1 MIGTIPTGFIG
12 IGNNDDCCA
21 FHCFAY
27 IIGISFID
35 LIIRIDR
42 RTSTSTIINM
52 KAIIPQ
58 TLVDDET
65 LPYTC

>member
-1 MIGTIPTGFIG
+1 M
-12 IGNNDDCCA
+12 
-21 FHCFAY
+21 
-27 IIGISFID
+27 IGISFID

-42 RTSTSTIINM
+42 RTSTSTIISM

-58 TLVDDET
+58 TLVDVET

>member
-1 MIGTIPTGFIG
+1 M
-12 IGNNDDCCA
+12 
-21 FHCFAY
+21 
-27 IIGISFID
+27 IGISFID
-35 LIIRIDR
+35 LIIRIDM
-42 RTSTSTIINM
+42 RTSTSTIISM